1 VPSVASDGTTVGAPL
16 SRRKW
21 MILQM
26 VKATCLPRTSKTK
39 NVNARERT
47 TLKRNILLSS
57 QVGPNANVLLF
68 VDLGGIME
76 EALLKHV
83 LERNPAVNAK

>member
-1 VPSVASDGTTVGAPL
+1 
-16 SRRKW
+16 

-26 VKATCLPRTSKTK
+26 VKATCLPRTSKTN

-47 TLKRNILLSS
+47 TLKQNISLSS

-68 VDLGGIME
+68 VDLGGIIE
-76 EALLKHV
+76 EALLRHV
-83 LERNPAVNAK
+83 LERNPP